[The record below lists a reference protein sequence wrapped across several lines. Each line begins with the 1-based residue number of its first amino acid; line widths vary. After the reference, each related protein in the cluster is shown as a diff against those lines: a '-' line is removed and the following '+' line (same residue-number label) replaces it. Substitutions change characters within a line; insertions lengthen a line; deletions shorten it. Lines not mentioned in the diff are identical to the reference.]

1 MALQRERKR
10 STRSKAYTKV
20 FEMTQAD
27 DIAAYITCLGLTW
40 DREAARGWMSLGLC
54 GYGLCQKTREPLAI
68 EMQWVEAPQF
78 IFCPSSP
85 FPLTALESR
94 HKSIP
99 DIPSSKSASWP
110 PNLVDSELLFVA
122 ASMIGYLP
130 PPLLQVELQSLE
142 VAL

>member
-54 GYGLCQKTREPLAI
+54 GYGLCQKTR
-68 EMQWVEAPQF
+68 
-78 IFCPSSP
+78 
-85 FPLTALESR
+85 
-94 HKSIP
+94 
-99 DIPSSKSASWP
+99 
-110 PNLVDSELLFVA
+110 
-122 ASMIGYLP
+122 
-130 PPLLQVELQSLE
+130 
-142 VAL
+142 